1 MCFKLLYFKVA
12 PVAIFVDGL
21 ISLIRFVR
29 FFYMSL
35 SAVPSAISLMKV
47 YISVCFSLLLEF
59 AFFAVFLVCVQ
70 FVFWFLNDFRSFEFG
85 LVAFFCIN
93 LKFILLTAA
102 AVLYYSFGKAVWEIF
117 FLALRF
123 GGGGLL
129 LLLKIW
135 NLVLCFCDDVLLNS
149 SFFDFSFFYEVMLY
163 SLMLVLF
170 RG

>member
-1 MCFKLLYFKVA
+1 M
-12 PVAIFVDGL
+12 AILVVGF
-21 ISLIRFVR
+21 ISLMRFVR

-35 SAVPSAISLMKV
+35 SAAPSAISFMKV

-59 AFFAVFLVCVQ
+59 AFFAVFLACALL
-70 FVFWFLNDFRSFEFG
+70 VFWFLNDLRSLEFG

-102 AVLYYSFGKAVWEIF
+102 AVLYYSLGKAVWEIF
-117 FLALRF
+117 FLARRF

-149 SFFDFSFFYEVMLY
+149 SFFDFNFFYEVMLY

-170 RG
+170 RGWASAR